1 MKKKIISM
9 KQTSKA
15 KLKDNAF
22 GEGKK
27 NEVIRT
33 ADGLLFHYTAK
44 YFKFSELLK
53 TRHPYPN
60 IPTYA
65 ECQRLQYLVSALLDP
80 LREAYGKPIVV
91 SSGFRSEKVNK
102 AAGGVRNSQHRRGE
116 AADLQVGSI
125 EANKQLFELIK
136 NNFKFDQLIDEYGMQ
151 WVHVS
156 LMKDGINRHERL
168 RVTFIN
174 GEKVYQRI

>member
-1 MKKKIISM
+1 MKTRARKI
-9 KQTSKA
+9 
-15 KLKDNAF
+15 KLKDDIF
-22 GEGKK
+22 GTDKK
-27 NEVIRT
+27 TEIITT
-33 ADGLLFHYTAK
+33 ADGLPFRYTAK
-44 YFKFSELLK
+44 YFKFSELITTNKPFLNL
-53 TRHPYPN
+53 PN
-60 IPTYA
+60 LA

-156 LMKDGINRHERL
+156 LRKDGINRHERL